1 MEYRSGLERKI
12 ADFLSNR
19 GVQYE
24 YESTKVP
31 YVLKC
36 NYNPD
41 FILPSGIMLEAKGHL
56 SPDDRRKM
64 LAVKKQNPELDI
76 RFVFQAP
83 NNKLKKGGRMT
94 YADWSERYGF
104 RWCKLSDG
112 IPEEWL
118 DNQYETD

>member
-19 GVQYE
+19 GVKYE

-56 SPDDRRKM
+56 ALMIDARCLQSRNRI
-64 LAVKKQNPELDI
+64 LI
-76 RFVFQAP
+76 
-83 NNKLKKGGRMT
+83 
-94 YADWSERYGF
+94 
-104 RWCKLSDG
+104 
-112 IPEEWL
+112 
-118 DNQYETD
+118 